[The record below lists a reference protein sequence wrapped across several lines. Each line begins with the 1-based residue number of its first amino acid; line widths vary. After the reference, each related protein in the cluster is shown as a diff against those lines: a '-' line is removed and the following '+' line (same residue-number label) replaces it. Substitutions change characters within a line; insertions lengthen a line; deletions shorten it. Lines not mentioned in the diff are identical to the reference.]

1 VPPNERRIP
10 MGESDREVG
19 EDTDYSQLPL
29 LRLYECRRRVP
40 RVDLEVPVLIT
51 TRDAQVLHATVR
63 NISADGVQLRCDPDT
78 ARAIHPKAT
87 TIPPEGGAAIML
99 RFELLLKGKQR
110 PFAARGRLRYMAARK
125 PGVIA
130 FGIKFDK
137 ISLANKALL
146 ASYLVEAM
154 RPKPSH

>member
-1 VPPNERRIP
+1 MDDN
-10 MGESDREVG
+10 DREVG

-29 LRLYECRRRVP
+29 LRLYEDRRRVP
-40 RVDLEVPVLIT
+40 RVDLDVSALVT
-51 TRDAQVLHATVR
+51 TQDARVLHATVR

-87 TIPPEGGAAIML
+87 AIPSEGGAAVML
-99 RFELLLKGKQR
+99 RFELPFGSKQH

-137 ISLANKALL
+137 IPLRSKALL
-146 ASYLVEAM
+146 ATYLVESM
-154 RPKPSH
+154 RPRSVEPA